1 MNDLNLSGIEVE
13 DDPYAVCSG
22 ADVLVVL
29 TEWPELRWLDFE
41 KVIEAMAGAR
51 VVDTRNLLDRSQ
63 LVRLG
68 FEYWGIGRGS

>member
-1 MNDLNLSGIEVE
+1 MGDLDLSAIQVG
-13 DDPYAVCSG
+13 DDPYGVCDE
-22 ADVLVVL
+22 ADVLVVR

-41 KVIEAMAGAR
+41 KVIDAMSGAR